1 MTTVLIVDDEQDM
14 RNLLEVVLRKEKIQT
29 VTAANGYEAY
39 EQLNK
44 HSIDLILLDVMMP
57 EVDGFT
63 VCKTIRQTSNVP
75 IIFLTAKD
83 ANEDKVNGL
92 TIGGDD
98 YIVKPFTANEVVA
111 RIFAVLRRT
120 ETMDL
125 QAVQKLLVHGVIK
138 IDEVSR
144 KVLVQ
149 DVPVP
154 LTLKEYEILYLFMQ
168 NPNIVYSREQLLER
182 IWNMDYAGG
191 TRTVDTHIKTLRLK
205 LGKQLKEASEYIQTV
220 WGIGYRFGEPL

>member
-1 MTTVLIVDDEQDM
+1 MTTVLIVDDERDM
-14 RNLLEVVLRKEKIQT
+14 RNLLEVVLRKESIQT
-29 VTAANGYEAY
+29 ITAANGYEAY

-44 HSIDLILLDVMMP
+44 HPIDLILLDIMMP
-57 EVDGFT
+57 ELDGFT

-92 TIGGDD
+92 TIGADD
-98 YIVKPFTANEVVA
+98 YIVKPFTASEVIA
-111 RIFAVLRRT
+111 RIFAVLRRS
-120 ETMDL
+120 ETVDL
-125 QAVQKLLVHGVIK
+125 QAGQKLLVYGVIK

-144 KVLVQ
+144 KVFVQ
-149 DVPVP
+149 DVAVP

-191 TRTVDTHIKTLRLK
+191 RAQSTRILK
-205 LGKQLKEASEYIQTV
+205 HCV
-220 WGIGYRFGEPL
+220 